1 MSCKIIFCIPSSL
14 TTAWVG
20 LKGGLMTGGT
30 KATKP
35 CFIYHAKP
43 AVLRNMGLA
52 EADNNERKCIV
63 IK

>member
-1 MSCKIIFCIPSSL
+1 
-14 TTAWVG
+14 
-20 LKGGLMTGGT
+20 MTGGT

-43 AVLRNMGLA
+43 AVLHNTGLT

>member
-1 MSCKIIFCIPSSL
+1 MSCKIIFCILSSL

-20 LKGGLMTGGT
+20 LKDGLMTGGT

-35 CFIYHAKP
+35 CFIYRTKP
-43 AVLRNMGLA
+43 AVLRNMGLT